1 MRHSCQFVFNIKK
14 RNKSMKKTYQ
24 MPSTDLMLINIEN
37 LLQKASPVTLPKGND
52 DETVTSEDELL
63 GRRQRNV
70 WEDEEDEEDY

>member
-1 MRHSCQFVFNIKK
+1 
-14 RNKSMKKTYQ
+14 MKKTYQ